1 MSIEARSAFDRLLLE
16 GEPLPAGGPSVQV
29 ETDDARV
36 ARQNREALA
45 SWGAAGVP
53 VTT

>member
-16 GEPLPAGGPSVQV
+16 GEPLPAGVPSVPV

-36 ARQNREALA
+36 ARQNREALK
-45 SWGAAGVP
+45 SWGSLGVP